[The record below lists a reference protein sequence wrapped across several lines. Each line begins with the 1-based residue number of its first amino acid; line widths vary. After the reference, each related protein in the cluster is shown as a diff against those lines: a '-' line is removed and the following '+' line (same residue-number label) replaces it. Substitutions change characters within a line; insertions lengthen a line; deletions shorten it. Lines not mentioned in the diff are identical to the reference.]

1 MIQMSG
7 ARISGSDLSSVAV
20 TDMPPVL
27 TPAYRLVIRLEI
39 DNRPGMFAEV
49 ARTIGQRG
57 GSLGAIDLVEATPT
71 KHVRDVTVDVPD
83 EATGDQLAADLRA
96 VRGVVVRS
104 VSDRTFLMH
113 LGGKVAMTG
122 RVAVR
127 NRDDLSLVYTP
138 GVARVSRAIA
148 ADAERSWALTQ
159 RANAIAIISDGTAV
173 LGLGNVGPLAALPV
187 MEGKSLLFADLA
199 GVSAFPIVIRPG
211 TVDET
216 VDAVARI
223 SVGFGGINLEDIA
236 APQCFEIERKLRALL
251 DIPVFHDDQHGTAI
265 VVLAAVRNAAAVAG
279 ASIADLHVV
288 VLGAG
293 AAGIATARLLSTAG
307 AKHVAV
313 ADRQGTVTTKRA
325 DLNAEKRA
333 LAETLG
339 ATGASRPLAEALK
352 GANVL
357 IGVSGPRLVSIE
369 MIQTMARPRIVF
381 ALANPDPEVDPV
393 AAAPLVDVMA
403 TGRSDFPNQ
412 VNNVLAFPGVFRGLL
427 DARASTVTTN
437 MELAAAAALADS
449 VPSALR
455 SAEYILPSVF
465 DAQVVPAVAKAV
477 SAAARA
483 DGVARRT
490 DRAAA
495 PGPAGRSIAG

>member
-1 MIQMSG
+1 
-7 ARISGSDLSSVAV
+7 
-20 TDMPPVL
+20 MPPVL

-39 DNRPGMFAEV
+39 DNRPGMFADV

-83 EATGDQLAADLRA
+83 EATGEQLAADLRA

-104 VSDRTFLMH
+104 ISDRTFLMH
-113 LGGKVAMTG
+113 LGGKVAMAG

-148 ADAERSWALTQ
+148 ADPERSWALTQ

-199 GVSAFPIVIRPG
+199 GVSAFPIVIQPG

-216 VDAVARI
+216 VEAVARI

-236 APQCFEIERKLRALL
+236 APACFEIERKLRARL

-265 VVLAAVRNAAAVAG
+265 VVLAALRNAAAVCSV
-279 ASIADLHVV
+279 SIGDLHVV

-307 AKHVAV
+307 AKHVVV
-313 ADRQGTVTTKRA
+313 ADRHGTVTTKRT
-325 DLNAEKRA
+325 DLNDEKRA
-333 LAETLG
+333 LAEALG
-339 ATGASRPLAEALK
+339 ANGGSRSLAEALK
-352 GANVL
+352 DANALV
-357 IGVSGPRLVSIE
+357 GVSGPRLVSVD
-369 MIQTMARPRIVF
+369 MINTMGRPRIVF
-381 ALANPDPEVDPV
+381 AMANPDPEVDPV

-449 VPSALR
+449 VPAALR

-465 DAQVVPAVAKAV
+465 DAQVVPAIAKAV

-490 DRAAA
+490 DRDAA
-495 PGPAGRSIAG
+495 PGAAGRSIAG

>member
-1 MIQMSG
+1 
-7 ARISGSDLSSVAV
+7 
-20 TDMPPVL
+20 MPPVL

-49 ARTIGQRG
+49 ARTIAGRG

-83 EATGDQLAADLRA
+83 EATGEQLAADLRA
-96 VRGVVVRS
+96 VRGVVVLS
-104 VSDRTFLMH
+104 ISDRTCLMH
-113 LGGKVAMTG
+113 LGGKVAIAG

-148 ADAERSWALTQ
+148 ADPERAWALTQ

-199 GVSAFPIVIRPG
+199 GVSAFPIVIQPG
-211 TVDET
+211 TVDQT
-216 VDAVARI
+216 VEAVARI

-236 APQCFEIERKLRALL
+236 APACFEIERRLRERL

-265 VVLAAVRNAAAVAG
+265 VVLAALRNAAAVCG
-279 ASIADLHVV
+279 VPLEGLRVV

-293 AAGIATARLLSTAG
+293 AAGSGTARLLRTG
-307 AKHVAV
+307 GVKDLVV
-313 ADRQGTVTTKRA
+313 ADRKGTITTART
-325 DLNAEKRA
+325 DLNDEKRA
-333 LAETLG
+333 LAEELG
-339 ATGASRPLAEALK
+339 CTGPSRSLGEALK
-352 GANVL
+352 DANVL
-357 IGVSGPRLVSIE
+357 IGLSGPRLVTIE
-369 MIQTMARPRIVF
+369 QVRTMARPRIVF
-381 ALANPDPEVDPV
+381 AMANPDPEVDPI
-393 AAAPLVDVMA
+393 AAAAEVDVMA
-403 TGRSDFPNQ
+403 TGRSDYPNQ

-437 MELAAAAALADS
+437 MELPAAPALPET
-449 VPSALR
+449 VPPPHR
-455 SAEYILPSVF
+455 SPEYILPSVF
-465 DAQVVPAVAKAV
+465 DAQVVPAMAKAV

-490 DRAAA
+490 DREAAH
-495 PGPAGRSIAG
+495 GPAGRTIAG

>member
-1 MIQMSG
+1 M
-7 ARISGSDLSSVAV
+7 
-20 TDMPPVL
+20 
-27 TPAYRLVIRLEI
+27 RLEI

-49 ARTIGQRG
+49 ARTIGARG
-57 GSLGAIDLVEATPT
+57 GSLGAIDLVEATPL

-83 EATGDQLAADLRA
+83 EVTGEQLEADLQHL
-96 VRGVVVRS
+96 RGVVVRS

-138 GVARVSRAIA
+138 GVARVSMAIA
-148 ADAERSWALTQ
+148 KDPERSWALTQ
-159 RANAIAIISDGTAV
+159 RANAIAIVSDGTAV

-199 GVSAFPIVIRPG
+199 GVSAFPIVIHPG
-211 TVDET
+211 TVEQTVET
-216 VDAVARI
+216 VARI

-236 APQCFEIERKLRALL
+236 APACFEIERQLRARL

-265 VVLAAVRNAAAVAG
+265 AVLAGLRNAAAVCG
-279 ASIADLHVV
+279 VTIDDLRVV

-293 AAGIATARLLSTAG
+293 AAGLATARLLHVAG
-307 AKHVAV
+307 AKHVIAI
-313 ADRQGTVTTKRA
+313 DHTGTVTTQRS
-325 DLNAEKRA
+325 DLNPEKRA
-333 LAETLG
+333 VAEEVG
-339 ATGASRPLAEALK
+339 ATGSSQSLAEALV

-357 IGVSGPRLVSIE
+357 IGLSGPRLVSLE
-369 MIQTMARPRIVF
+369 MVRTMAKPRIVF
-381 ALANPDPEVDPV
+381 AMANPDPEVDPI

-427 DARASTVTTN
+427 DARASSVTTN
-437 MELAAAAALADS
+437 MELAAAAALADC
-449 VPSALR
+449 VPAALR

-465 DAQVVPAVAKAV
+465 DAQVVPAIAKAV

-490 DRAAA
+490 DRDAV
-495 PGPAGRSIAG
+495 PGPAGRSIG

>member
-1 MIQMSG
+1 
-7 ARISGSDLSSVAV
+7 
-20 TDMPPVL
+20 
-27 TPAYRLVIRLEI
+27 
-39 DNRPGMFAEV
+39 
-49 ARTIGQRG
+49 
-57 GSLGAIDLVEATPT
+57 
-71 KHVRDVTVDVPD
+71 
-83 EATGDQLAADLRA
+83 
-96 VRGVVVRS
+96 
-104 VSDRTFLMH
+104 
-113 LGGKVAMTG
+113 
-122 RVAVR
+122 
-127 NRDDLSLVYTP
+127 
-138 GVARVSRAIA
+138 
-148 ADAERSWALTQ
+148 
-159 RANAIAIISDGTAV
+159 
-173 LGLGNVGPLAALPV
+173 

-199 GVSAFPIVIRPG
+199 GVSAFPIVIQPG

-236 APQCFEIERKLRALL
+236 APACFQIERKLRDRL

-265 VVLAAVRNAAAVAG
+265 VVLAALRNAAAVCNVSLG
-279 ASIADLHVV
+279 DLHVV

-307 AKHVAV
+307 AKHVVV
-313 ADRQGTVTTKRA
+313 ADRHGTVTTKRS

-333 LAETLG
+333 LAEGLG
-339 ATGASRPLAEALK
+339 ATGASRPLADALK
-352 GANVL
+352 DANVL
-357 IGVSGPRLVSIE
+357 IGVSGPRLVSVD
-369 MIQTMARPRIVF
+369 MVRSMGRPRIVF
-381 ALANPDPEVDPV
+381 AMANPDPEIDPV
-393 AAAPLVDVMA
+393 AAAPEVDVMA

-449 VPSALR
+449 VPAALR

-465 DAQVVPAVAKAV
+465 DAKVVPAIAKAV
-477 SAAARA
+477 SGAARA

-490 DRAAA
+490 DRDAA

>member
-1 MIQMSG
+1 
-7 ARISGSDLSSVAV
+7 
-20 TDMPPVL
+20 MPPVL

-39 DNRPGMFAEV
+39 DNLPGMFAEV
-49 ARTIGQRG
+49 AKAIAARG
-57 GSLGAIDLVEATPT
+57 GSLGAIDLVEATPK

-83 EATGDQLAADLRA
+83 EATGERLAADLQDLA
-96 VRGVVVRS
+96 GVVVRS

-113 LGGKVAMTG
+113 LGGKVAITG

-138 GVARVSRAIA
+138 GVARVCRAIA
-148 ADAERSWALTQ
+148 ADPERSWALTQ

-199 GVSAFPIVIRPG
+199 GVSAFPIVIQPG
-211 TVDET
+211 TVEQT
-216 VDAVARI
+216 VEAVARI

-236 APQCFEIERKLRALL
+236 APACFEIERQLRARL

-265 VVLAAVRNAAAVAG
+265 AVLAGLRNAAAVCGVAL
-279 ASIADLHVV
+279 ADLKVL

-293 AAGIATARLLSTAG
+293 AAGIATARLLRVAG
-307 AKHVAV
+307 AKHVVV
-313 ADRQGTVTTKRA
+313 ADRNGTITTKRT
-325 DLNAEKRA
+325 DLNQEKRA
-333 LAETLG
+333 LADEI
-339 ATGASRPLAEALK
+339 ASSDAPKPLADAIK
-352 GANVL
+352 GTNVL
-357 IGVSGPRLVSIE
+357 IGLSGPRLVSIE
-369 MIQTMARPRIVF
+369 MVRTMAKPRIIF
-381 ALANPDPEVDPV
+381 AMANPDPEVDPV
-393 AAAPLVDVMA
+393 AAASEVDVMA

-449 VPSALR
+449 VPAKLR

-465 DAQVVPAVAKAV
+465 DAAVVPAMAKAV

-490 DRAAA
+490 DRDAA
-495 PGPAGRSIAG
+495 PGPGGRPIAG

>member
-1 MIQMSG
+1 MT
-7 ARISGSDLSSVAV
+7 DL
-20 TDMPPVL
+20 PPVL

-49 ARTIGQRG
+49 AKTIGARG
-57 GSLGAIDLVEATPT
+57 GSLGAIDLVEATAS

-83 EATGDQLAADLRA
+83 EATGEELTADLHA
-96 VRGVVVRS
+96 MKGVVVRS

-113 LGGKVAMTG
+113 LGGKVAMAG

-138 GVARVSRAIA
+138 GVARVSMAIA
-148 ADAERSWALTQ
+148 ADPERSWALTQ
-159 RANAIAIISDGTAV
+159 RANAIAIVSDGTAV

-199 GVSAFPIVIRPG
+199 GVSAFPIVIEPG
-211 TVDET
+211 TVEQT
-216 VDAVARI
+216 VDAIARI

-236 APQCFEIERKLRALL
+236 APACFEIERKLRARLE
-251 DIPVFHDDQHGTAI
+251 IPVFHDDQHGTAI
-265 VVLAAVRNAAAVAG
+265 VVLAALRNAAAVCGVAFE
-279 ASIADLHVV
+279 SLRVV

-293 AAGIATARLLSTAG
+293 AAGSGTARLLRTAG
-307 AKHVAV
+307 VTRLVV
-313 ADRQGTVTTKRA
+313 ADRHGTVTTPRK
-325 DLNAEKRA
+325 DLNDEKRA
-333 LAETLG
+333 LAEELG
-339 ATGASRPLAEALK
+339 TTGPSRSLGDALN

-357 IGVSGPRLVSIE
+357 IGLSGPRLVSIE
-369 MIQTMARPRIVF
+369 MVRTMARPRIVF
-381 ALANPDPEVDPV
+381 AMANPDPEVDPI
-393 AAAPLVDVMA
+393 AAAAEVDVMA

-437 MELAAAAALADS
+437 MELAAAVALADS
-449 VPSALR
+449 VPAAHR

-465 DAQVVPAVAKAV
+465 DAQVVPAIAKAV
-477 SAAARA
+477 TAAAHA
-483 DGVARRT
+483 DGVARARVK
-490 DRAAA
+490 A
-495 PGPAGRSIAG
+495 

>member
-1 MIQMSG
+1 
-7 ARISGSDLSSVAV
+7 
-20 TDMPPVL
+20 MPPVL

-49 ARTIGQRG
+49 AKAIASRG
-57 GSLGAIDLVEATPT
+57 GSLGAIDLVEATQQ

-83 EATGDQLAADLRA
+83 EATGERLTADLHGLA
-96 VRGVVVRS
+96 GVVVRS

-138 GVARVSRAIA
+138 GVARVCRAIA
-148 ADAERSWALTQ
+148 ADPERAWALTQ

-199 GVSAFPIVIRPG
+199 GVSAFPIVIQPG
-211 TVDET
+211 TVDQI

-236 APQCFEIERKLRALL
+236 APACFEIERKLRERL

-265 VVLAAVRNAAAVAG
+265 AVLAGLRNAAGVCG
-279 ASIADLHVV
+279 VGLGDLRVL

-293 AAGIATARLLSTAG
+293 AAGIATARLLGVAG
-307 AKHVAV
+307 AKHVVV
-313 ADRQGTVTTKRA
+313 ADRSGTITTKRS

-333 LAETLG
+333 LAEELG
-339 ATGASRPLAEALK
+339 ASDPSKPLAEALR

-357 IGVSGPRLVSIE
+357 IGLSGPRLVSLE
-369 MIQTMARPRIVF
+369 MIRSMGKPRIVF
-381 ALANPDPEVDPV
+381 AMANPDPEVDPV
-393 AAAPLVDVMA
+393 ASASEVDVMA

-437 MELAAAAALADS
+437 MELAAATALADS
-449 VPSALR
+449 VPEKLR

-465 DAQVVPAVAKAV
+465 DAAVVPAIAKAV

-490 DRAAA
+490 DRDAA
-495 PGPAGRSIAG
+495 PGAAGRPIAG

>member
-1 MIQMSG
+1 V
-7 ARISGSDLSSVAV
+7 ARGVTFLSILVAV
-20 TDMPPVL
+20 TDLPPVL

-39 DNRPGMFAEV
+39 ENRPGMFAEV
-49 ARTIGQRG
+49 ARTIGARG
-57 GSLGAIDLVEATPT
+57 GSLGAIDLVEATPR

-83 EATGDQLAADLRA
+83 EATGEQLTADLQNMN
-96 VRGVVVRS
+96 GVVVRS

-138 GVARVSRAIA
+138 GVARVSLAIA
-148 ADAERSWALTQ
+148 ADPERSWALTQ

-199 GVSAFPIVIRPG
+199 GVSAFPIVIQPG
-211 TVDET
+211 TVEQT
-216 VDAVARI
+216 VEAVARI

-236 APQCFEIERKLRALL
+236 APACFEIERRLRERLE
-251 DIPVFHDDQHGTAI
+251 IPVFHDDQHGTAI
-265 VVLAAVRNAAAVAG
+265 AVLAGLRNAAAVCD
-279 ASIADLHVV
+279 ASINDLRVV

-293 AAGIATARLLSTAG
+293 AAGIGTARLLRTAG
-307 AKHVAV
+307 AKHVTV
-313 ADRQGTVTTKRA
+313 ADRNGTLTTKRA

-333 LAETLG
+333 LAEELG
-339 ATGASRPLAEALK
+339 SSEPARSLADALRD
-352 GANVL
+352 ANVL
-357 IGVSGPRLVSIE
+357 IGLSGPRLVSLE
-369 MIQTMARPRIVF
+369 MVRTMARPRIVF
-381 ALANPDPEVDPV
+381 AMANPDPEVDPV
-393 AAAPLVDVMA
+393 AVASEVDVMA

-437 MELAAAAALADS
+437 MELAAAAALADC
-449 VPSALR
+449 VPAALR

-465 DAQVVPAVAKAV
+465 DAQVVPAIAKAV

-490 DRAAA
+490 DRDAA
-495 PGPAGRSIAG
+495 PGPAGRPIAG

>member
-1 MIQMSG
+1 
-7 ARISGSDLSSVAV
+7 
-20 TDMPPVL
+20 MPPVL

-39 DNRPGMFAEV
+39 DNLPGMFANV
-49 ARTIGQRG
+49 ARTIAERG
-57 GSLGAIDLVEATPT
+57 GSLGAIDLVEATDR

-83 EATGDQLAADLRA
+83 EATGERLTDDLKA
-96 VRGVVVRS
+96 VKGVVVRS

-148 ADAERSWALTQ
+148 ADPERSWALTQ

-199 GVSAFPIVIRPG
+199 GVSAFPIVIEPG
-211 TVDET
+211 TVEQI

-236 APQCFEIERKLRALL
+236 APACFEIERRLRERL

-265 VVLAAVRNAAAVAG
+265 AVLAGLRNAAAVCNVALG
-279 ASIADLHVV
+279 DLRVV

-293 AAGIATARLLSTAG
+293 AAGIATARLLRTAG
-307 AKHVAV
+307 AKKVV
-313 ADRQGTVTTKRA
+313 VCDRNGTLTTKRA

-333 LAETLG
+333 LAEELG
-339 ATGASRPLAEALK
+339 TSEPARPLAEALRD
-352 GANVL
+352 AHVL
-357 IGVSGPRLVSIE
+357 IGLSGPRLVTLE
-369 MIQTMARPRIVF
+369 MIRTMGRPRIVF
-381 ALANPDPEVDPV
+381 AMANPDPEVDPIEV
-393 AAAPLVDVMA
+393 ASEVDVMA
-403 TGRSDFPNQ
+403 TGRSDYPNQ

-449 VPSALR
+449 VPAKLR

-465 DAQVVPAVAKAV
+465 DAAVVPAIAKAV

-490 DRAAA
+490 DRDAA
-495 PGPAGRSIAG
+495 PGAAGRPIAG

>member
-1 MIQMSG
+1 MTQVSG
-7 ARISGSDLSSVAV
+7 ARTSVSDLSSLAV

-83 EATGDQLAADLRA
+83 EATGEQLAADLRA
-96 VRGVVVRS
+96 VPGVVVRS
-104 VSDRTFLMH
+104 ISDRTFLMH

-138 GVARVSRAIA
+138 GVARVSMAIA
-148 ADAERSWALTQ
+148 KDPERSWALTQ
-159 RANAIAIISDGTAV
+159 RANAVAIISDGTAV

-199 GVSAFPIVIRPG
+199 GISAFPIVIQPG
-211 TVDET
+211 TVEQTVET
-216 VDAVARI
+216 VARL

-236 APQCFEIERKLRALL
+236 APACFEIERKLRERLE
-251 DIPVFHDDQHGTAI
+251 IPVFHDDQHGTAI
-265 VVLAAVRNAAAVAG
+265 VVLAGLRNAAAVCGVA
-279 ASIADLHVV
+279 IDDLRVV

-293 AAGIATARLLSTAG
+293 AAGLATTRLLHVAG
-307 AKHVAV
+307 AKHVMAV
-313 ADRQGTVTTKRA
+313 DHHGTVTTQRG
-325 DLNAEKRA
+325 DLNPEKRA
-333 LAETLG
+333 VAEEVG
-339 ATGASRPLAEALK
+339 ATGPSQSLAHALK
-352 GANVL
+352 DANVL
-357 IGVSGPRLVSIE
+357 IGLSGPRLVTVE
-369 MIQTMARPRIVF
+369 MVRTMAKPRIVF
-381 ALANPDPEVDPV
+381 AMANPDPEVDPI

-449 VPSALR
+449 VPAALR

-465 DAQVVPAVAKAV
+465 DAQVVPAIAKAV

-490 DRAAA
+490 DRDAA